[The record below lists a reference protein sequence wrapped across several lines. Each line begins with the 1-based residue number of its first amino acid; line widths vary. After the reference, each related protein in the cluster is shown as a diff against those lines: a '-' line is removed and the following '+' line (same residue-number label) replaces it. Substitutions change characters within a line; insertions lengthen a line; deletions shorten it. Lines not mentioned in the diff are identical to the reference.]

1 MPDGFKNVRRGT
13 DAGHMSDTAT
23 PGSLDSFLLD
33 GEAPRLG
40 SAPVLPPAQ
49 PTALLEAP
57 IGQAGICVPPPLDGA
72 APTLPTPSLPTPA
85 LPTTA
90 PAAPHAAAA
99 PAAAPSNAS
108 GPAAAAEPRHPMA
121 HLMPAKSQPSETSA
135 WAAELR
141 AKQKAKARRTK
152 IIMAVVFLAVCGVVG
167 PPLGKWLVNA
177 INESGSTKS
186 DEPAA
191 TVPVTTAPA
200 AAATATAPV
209 PTAAPGA
216 PATSAPA
223 GLLGPAGPGRGRG
236 RRRQRRQPRRT
247 SDHRRT
253 LTGQR

>member
-13 DAGHMSDTAT
+13 DAADMSDTAT
-23 PGSLDSFLLD
+23 PGTLDSFLLD

-90 PAAPHAAAA
+90 PAAPHGAAATAPSDSSA
-99 PAAAPSNAS
+99 PAP
-108 GPAAAAEPRHPMA
+108 AAEPRHPMA

-135 WAAELR
+135 WAAEIR

-191 TVPVTTAPA
+191 TVPAATMPA
-200 AAATATAPV
+200 STVLAAATATAPV

-223 GLLGPAGPGRGRG
+223 GLLGLPGQAEVVVGDVNAANPVAPATTVAP
-236 RRRQRRQPRRT
+236 
-247 SDHRRT
+247 
-253 LTGQR
+253 